1 MVNQPGSGERVAVVV
16 LGELSRSP
24 RMLNH
29 ARELAAAGFDTVAI
43 GYAAGPLDLPGVSV
57 RPLWAISRPGDGA
70 PRFIFM
76 VVSAFRMGLLLFTT
90 FWALIRSRPTC
101 VLVQNPPS
109 FPTLAAAWLAT
120 RWSRARLI
128 VDWHNYGYSMLALR
142 LGSQHP
148 LVRISEWYEGWT
160 ARKADRHF
168 CVSEAMRADL
178 LSRWGIR
185 AQVLYDRPLQFEA
198 PIYPLPATPAHGTF
212 TLVSPSGWTADER
225 MDVLLDALMLLGKLP
240 IRAYLTGDGP
250 QRSKYQTRID
260 AIRAAGLE
268 IHAGFLIES
277 EYRELIRRASVGISL
292 HASSSGLDLAMKVVD
307 FFAAGVPVCALDY
320 GRAGSGALHEQIRP
334 EENGYV
340 FSTAQE
346 LAQIVAGL
354 VAEPGKIEALRQNM
368 RLQPG
373 TTWTEEWNRVA
384 RPAIGNAG
392 SPRA

>member
-1 MVNQPGSGERVAVVV
+1 MVNQRASGERVAVVV

-29 ARELAAAGFDTVAI
+29 ARELAAARFDTVAI
-43 GYAAGPLDLPGVSV
+43 GYAAGPVDLPGVSV
-57 RPLWAISRPGDGA
+57 RPLRAISRPGDGA
-70 PRFIFM
+70 PRLIFM
-76 VVSAFRMGLLLFTT
+76 VVSAVRMGLLFFAT

-109 FPTLAAAWLAT
+109 FPTLAAAWLAA

-128 VDWHNYGYSMLALR
+128 VDWHNYGYSMLSLR
-142 LGSQHP
+142 LGNQHP

-160 ARKADRHF
+160 ARKADAHF
-168 CVSEAMRADL
+168 CVSEAMRIDL

-198 PIYPLPATPAHGTF
+198 LPAAATDGKLTV
-212 TLVSPSGWTADER
+212 VSPSGWTADER
-225 MDVLLDALMLLGKLP
+225 MDVLLDSLMLLCKLP
-240 IRAYLTGDGP
+240 IRVYLTGDGP
-250 QRSKYQTRID
+250 QRSQYQTRIE
-260 AIRAAGLE
+260 ALRAAGLE
-268 IHAGFLIES
+268 IHEGFLIEAK
-277 EYRELIRRASVGISL
+277 YRELIRDAGLGISL

-320 GRAGSGALHEQIRP
+320 CWGGGRAGSGTLHEQIRP

-340 FSTAQE
+340 FKTAEE

-354 VAEPGKIEALRQNM
+354 IAEPGKLEALRQKM

-384 RPAIGNAG
+384 WPAIGNALR
-392 SPRA
+392 PRA